1 MSTFYGV
8 NNIGESR
15 LINQLE
21 INMKSFLD
29 WGFLY
34 AGGFVNIH
42 RPINNIHSNGL
53 YKLYTVDD
61 PNFKTGQMWQPAR
74 KDWVYE
80 TGVSDDYHQPIQISG
95 IYVNNT
101 FYDPSTTGTYA
112 YTLDYKNSR
121 IIFNN
126 RQSTSSNVQMSY
138 SYRWV
143 QVYNFADA
151 RWWQELQYNPNNNET
166 HQKTKDKGDFTIP
179 AHQRVQMPAVVIETV
194 ARGTSEPFRL
204 GDKSQRISQDF
215 LFHIIADNYT
225 DRNNI
230 IDILRLQED
239 KVLSFYDIDKVVKNN
254 KYWLNFNGTLNP
266 SRLQYD
272 TLSNVGSSYHWNTC
286 RLKNMVIS
294 EVESFNADLFEANI
308 RVTAEIIIV

>member
-1 MSTFYGV
+1 MSKFYGV
-8 NNIGESR
+8 DNILESR
-15 LINQLE
+15 LITQLE
-21 INMKSFLD
+21 VNMKSFLD
-29 WGFLY
+29 WGFLNV
-34 AGGFVNIH
+34 GGFVNVH
-42 RPINNIHSNGL
+42 RPIKNLHSNGL

-61 PNFKTGQMWQPAR
+61 PNFKKGQIWQPAR

-80 TGVSDDYHQPIQISG
+80 TGVSDDFHRPIQISG
-95 IYVNNT
+95 IYINNT
-101 FYDPSTTGTYA
+101 FYAPSTVGTFA

-121 IIFNN
+121 IIFDNK
-126 RQSTSSNVQMSY
+126 QSTNLSVDMSY
-138 SYRWV
+138 AYRWV

-151 RWWQELQYNPNNNET
+151 QWWQQLQYNSNDNET
-166 HQKTKDKGDFTIP
+166 HQKTRDKGDFTIP

-215 LFHIIADNYT
+215 LFHVIADNYT

-230 IDILRLQED
+230 LDILRLQED
-239 KVLSFYDIDKVVKNN
+239 KVLSFYDVDKVVKNE

-266 SRLQYD
+266 NRLQYD
-272 TLSNVGSSYHWNTC
+272 QLYTDSSYLWNTC

-294 EVESFNADLFEANI
+294 EVESFNGLYEANI
-308 RVTAEIIIV
+308 RTTAEIIIV